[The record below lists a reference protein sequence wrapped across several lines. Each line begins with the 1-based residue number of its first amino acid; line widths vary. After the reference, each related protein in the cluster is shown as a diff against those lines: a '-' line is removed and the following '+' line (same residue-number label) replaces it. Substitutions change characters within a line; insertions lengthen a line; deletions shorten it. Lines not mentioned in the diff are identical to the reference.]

1 MYLRHLL
8 HLNLSRPDT
17 LTSPQKHIKL
27 CVDLTGCPSL
37 CAALIYPNSG
47 FPENP
52 QISVK
57 HNQPSTLHQAA
68 GAYSVQLH
76 KSHCNL
82 CRVITGFRCLPLN
95 EPSNLKYLMW
105 QENQEFFSVFIT
117 SHPGFSFVSQRSL
130 FRVASFGNISTCS
143 SFEMFVSLAENVLHN
158 GAFCPRYLIQACY
171 GRKERATHITTELL
185 TFTSLSTV
193 IHRFPSQ
200 NCRAPL

>member
-82 CRVITGFRCLPLN
+82 CRVITGFRCLPLGP
-95 EPSNLKYLMW
+95 EWAKQFEISDVAGKSGVL
-105 QENQEFFSVFIT
+105 FSVYYVT
-117 SHPGFSFVSQRSL
+117 SGIFFCFSAEPVQSCIIWKHFDLLLLWNVRQSGWKCAAQWSL
-130 FRVASFGNISTCS
+130 LSPLFNTG
-143 SFEMFVSLAENVLHN
+143 
-158 GAFCPRYLIQACY
+158 
-171 GRKERATHITTELL
+171 LL
-185 TFTSLSTV
+185 W
-193 IHRFPSQ
+193 
-200 NCRAPL
+200 